1 MPRKMETCLAVE
13 HKKARMAGE
22 GGESMASDLI
32 PVWEKAA
39 LTIEETA
46 AYMGVGV
53 ETIRA
58 LAHAAKHGMG
68 DFPAFW
74 VGTTAKVARLP
85 LLNWLAD
92 VAASHSDLKRAAW
105 MVENAERMSETR
117 GRGRPRK
124 KREAVA

>member
-1 MPRKMETCLAVE
+1 ME
-13 HKKARMAGE
+13 RDM
-22 GGESMASDLI
+22 I

-39 LTIEETA
+39 LTLEETA

-53 ETIRA
+53 DTIRA
-58 LAHAAKHGMG
+58 LAHAAKYGMG

-85 LLNWLAD
+85 LLKWLAD
-92 VAASHSDLKRAAW
+92 VATSHRDLKQAAR